1 MATQKFEDG
10 SLEMVNNAMT
20 SEEIQQKYELIREAL
35 HRLTHPD
42 KIIEMTKQMEKQGLL
57 TEEDL
62 KTLKGKG
69 VIAPEQTQDLQPPK
83 QQEVMDRGEEDEIR

>member
-1 MATQKFEDG
+1 
-10 SLEMVNNAMT
+10 
-20 SEEIQQKYELIREAL
+20 
-35 HRLTHPD
+35 
-42 KIIEMTKQMEKQGLL
+42 MEKQGLL

-83 QQEVMDRGEEDEIR
+83 QQEAIDRGEEDEIR